1 MAGVGAVK
9 LVKTDMTDNT
19 KSRICLGKRLRSAPS
34 FRCLGVKSNWADY
47 SQEEQE
53 ALNGAEE
60 VYYPS
65 PLYEDLFLS
74 LGKKVFP
81 RNSTGFIGNKIRQTN
96 LFQLLGISHPRT
108 RLYYGR
114 DRLRRICGDFNYP
127 FVAKTPVGS
136 SMGKGVWLIRSSEEL
151 ESYLEKHRPAYIQE
165 HLPIDRDLRV
175 VLIGGEVV
183 HAYWRIGQAGDFRN
197 NVTQGAA
204 VSFENIPD
212 KALQFAESVARLC
225 RFDEVGLDV
234 CHARGRYYVIEAN
247 MVYGLEGFKQ
257 AGLDIYEILADLDRK
272 GKL

>member
-1 MAGVGAVK
+1 
-9 LVKTDMTDNT
+9 MTDNT
-19 KSRICLGKRLRSAPS
+19 KLRICLGKRLRSAPS
-34 FRCLGVKSNWADY
+34 FRCLGVKPNWADY
-47 SQEEQE
+47 SREEQE
-53 ALNGAEE
+53 ALSGAEE

-74 LGKKVFP
+74 MGKKVFP
-81 RNSTGFIGNKIRQTN
+81 RSSTGFIGNKIRQTN

-114 DRLRRICGDFNYP
+114 DRLHRICDDFAYP

-136 SMGKGVWLIRSSEEL
+136 SMGKGVRLIRNGDEL

-165 HLPIDRDLRV
+165 YLPIDRDLRV

-183 HAYWRIGQAGDFRN
+183 HAYWRIGQPDDFRN

-212 KALQFAESVARLC
+212 EALQFAESVARLC